1 LIFSEIK
8 KIYFE
13 RQRNFLNNL
22 QKVAKFSKNNNAK
35 KEPKDE
41 KKKTPR
47 KKSTAKLV
55 ADTPPN
61 NPTPKFESNNN
72 LDDFNDVLNMIAK
85 NKYEEVSSGT
95 TPPTPHTASISRN
108 NLY

>member
-1 LIFSEIK
+1 LNFSEIK
-8 KIYFE
+8 RIYFE

-22 QKVAKFSKNNNAK
+22 HKVAKFSKNNIA

-41 KKKTPR
+41 KKKKPR

-55 ADTPPN
+55 ADTPPPN

-85 NKYEEVSSGT
+85 NKYEVSSGT
-95 TPPTPHTASISRN
+95 TPHTASISRN
-108 NLY
+108 NLYY

>member
-1 LIFSEIK
+1 LNFSEIK

-22 QKVAKFSKNNNAK
+22 HKVAKFSKNNIA

-41 KKKTPR
+41 KKKKPR
-47 KKSTAKLV
+47 TKSTAKLV

-85 NKYEEVSSGT
+85 NKNEEVSSGT
-95 TPPTPHTASISRN
+95 TPPIPHTASISRN